1 MKKTLITLALLA
13 SAVVGFSQGT
23 LQIGNNFTGV
33 LRAPIYG
40 VDPADAT
47 RAQSGQS
54 ALGVPAG
61 TTVYGGP
68 LLQGTGFTFALFAGP
83 AGTAETALQLVTTAT
98 FRTGANGAIPAGLI
112 NTVTAPI
119 NGVAAGQIAALQ
131 VRVWDNK
138 GGTVS
143 TWAAALGD
151 ATVAKGNSA
160 LFSSQALGGIVDPN
174 SPPVTPPQMTG
185 WTSFNVSAVP
195 EPSVIA
201 LGALGLGALLL
212 RRRKS

>member
-13 SAVVGFSQGT
+13 SAVVGFAQGT
-23 LQIGNNFTGV
+23 LQIGNSFTGV
-33 LRAPIYG
+33 FRAPIYG
-40 VDPADAT
+40 VDPADGT

-54 ALGVPAG
+54 ALGNPAG

-68 LLQGTGFTFALFAGP
+68 LLQGTGFTFALFAGA
-83 AGTAETALQLVTTAT
+83 AGSAEGALQLVTTAT
-98 FRTGANGAIPAGLI
+98 FSTSASGALPAGLI
-112 NTVTAPI
+112 VTQTLPI
-119 NGVAAGQIAALQ
+119 NGVAPGAIAALQ

-143 TWAAALGD
+143 TWAAALAD
-151 ATVAKGNSA
+151 QTVAKGTSA
-160 LFSSQALGGIVDPN
+160 LFASQALGGAG
-174 SPPVTPPQMTG
+174 SPPSTPPQMTG